1 MNRQRSGLR
10 MSALLPDSIVWIQNL
25 TGFDSKFDSKFDS
38 GPACRSRFAF
48 SCHRSGRDQEISC
61 QAIFSTA
68 VCHGRRF
75 PGGKSGAIMISGS
88 EAPLSP
94 AAFCAAA
101 GVKAEILDRFRRQ
114 ERGRCSIGNDQGRDS
129 KQGPEGGLDR
139 GAVRFLLM
147 RGTPACQSGRCLA
160 QAAEGAGPGQPG
172 ERRVQDGHGRRR
184 DI

>member
-1 MNRQRSGLR
+1 MPVPFRIFVSPQRSRPGNI
-10 MSALLPDSIVWIQNL
+10 LPCGRNM
-25 TGFDSKFDSKFDS
+25 
-38 GPACRSRFAF
+38 PAFLDWYPC
-48 SCHRSGRDQEISC
+48 SGRDQEISC
-61 QAIFSTA
+61 QAVFSTA

-114 ERGRCSIGNDQGRDS
+114 ERGRCSIGSDQGRDS
-129 KQGPEGGLDR
+129 KQGSEGGPDR